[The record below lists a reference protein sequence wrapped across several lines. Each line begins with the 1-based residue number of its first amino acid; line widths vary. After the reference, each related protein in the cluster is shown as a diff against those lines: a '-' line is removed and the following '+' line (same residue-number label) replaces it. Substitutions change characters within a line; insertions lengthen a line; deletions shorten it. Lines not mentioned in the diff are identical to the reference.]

1 MKTRLSIAARLYLG
15 IAAISVVFAIAG
27 GLTFRLGVEAE
38 NLIAGAGANADG
50 AAALADAQSALW
62 ELRYGFPQF
71 MLSDEAGQKK
81 ISQAEPM
88 LRARIDDAFK
98 RYAATTPSA
107 EESQALAE
115 LQGVFGKYMDARPKW
130 FELQGSG
137 KTDEAKVW
145 RAATTTP
152 LGAATVKGF
161 SEVINLSIKVSG
173 QESLAARQ
181 VIHNQR
187 NVIVVMLLLS
197 LGVITGAAVWLVRSI
212 KRSLHAASEVTLRV
226 AQGDLSLHPQGE
238 CDDEVGRVMNNLGTM
253 IASLRKLIGE
263 VRSTADS
270 INTASTEVAAGN
282 LDLSA
287 RTEQTAS
294 NLQQTASSM
303 EQLTGTVNQ
312 TAESARTANQLAGS
326 ATTVAQRGGAVVA
339 QVVSTMDEISVASRK
354 IADIIGTIDGI
365 AFQTNI
371 LALNAAVE
379 AARAGEQGRGF
390 AVVASEVRSLA
401 QRSAEAAR
409 EIKTLIGR
417 SVEKVESGSRLVA
430 DAGSTMG
437 EIVDSVKRVSDIIGE
452 ITAAASEQSNGI
464 GLVNDAVVELDNA
477 TQKNAA
483 LVEQSAAAAES
494 LKEQA
499 TRLNGL
505 VGTFR
510 LADAAT

>member
-187 NVIVVMLLLS
+187 NVIVVILLLS

-312 TAESARTANQLAGS
+312 TAESACTANQLASS
-326 ATTVAQRGGAVVA
+326 ASEVARRGG
-339 QVVSTMDEISVASRK
+339 
-354 IADIIGTIDGI
+354 
-365 AFQTNI
+365 
-371 LALNAAVE
+371 AVE

-390 AVVASEVRSLA
+390 AVVAGEVRSLA

-409 EIKTLIGR
+409 EIKSLINN
-417 SVEKVESGSRLVA
+417 SVEKVDSGSRLVA
-430 DAGSTMG
+430 DAGNTMTD
-437 EIVDSVKRVSDIIGE
+437 IVASVQRVTDIIGE
-452 ITAAASEQSNGI
+452 ITAAAAEQSSGI
-464 GLVNDAVVELDNA
+464 GQVSRAVADLDQMTQQNA
-477 TQKNAA
+477 P
-483 LVEQSAAAAES
+483 LLEQSAAAAQS
-494 LKEQA
+494 L
-499 TRLNGL
+499 
-505 VGTFR
+505 
-510 LADAAT
+510 